1 METIIVKNQKELDAV
16 KEDDDVKIEIRNAE
30 EKIKIKKKYKQP
42 VYVFGSSLV
51 YAYGSSEVHSAGS
64 SEVYSY
70 GSSLVYAYE
79 SSEVHSAGSSE
90 VYSYGSSEVHASGLL
105 SITLLDS

>member
-42 VYVFGSSLV
+42 VYVFGPAEV
-51 YAYGSSEVHSAGS
+51 YAS
-64 SEVYSY
+64 
-70 GSSLVYAYE
+70 GSSLVYA
-79 SSEVHSAGSSE
+79 SGSSL
-90 VYSYGSSEVHASGLL
+90 VYASGSSKVIDKRPGLKKRL
-105 SITLLDS
+105 RR